1 MRLICLSRSRVRS
14 RVRSLAL
21 LAQVEAAVGFGEDVY
36 VSGDTPSLGNFDPK
50 HAVQLFATTRSYPI
64 WESPVVSVPKGRVV
78 AAA

>member
-1 MRLICLSRSRVRS
+1 V
-14 RVRSLAL
+14 
-21 LAQVEAAVGFGEDVY
+21 VEAAVGFGEDVY